1 MIPVEEDQTIFLVI
15 FFNDTFTFLG
25 FLYKF
30 SVQQSVL
37 SIWSYFAEPRSLAGA
52 GKRRF
57 NYCEKVLSQKKY

>member
-1 MIPVEEDQTIFLVI
+1 MI
-15 FFNDTFTFLG
+15 FFNNTFTFLR

-30 SVQQSVL
+30 SVQQSVF
-37 SIWSYFAEPRSLAGA
+37 SIWSYFAVPRSLAGA